1 MKMNELKSKD
11 FWKDQLIITIGV
23 FLYVVP
29 YNLITTPMHLYS
41 GYLTGIAQ
49 IARTLLSD
57 YAHIK
62 MTFDWTGIILYLINI
77 PLFVLAFKTLGRT
90 FFYKTIINVTVMTIF
105 FSIIPVSAEPLV
117 SDPMA
122 GCLVAG
128 VVSGFGGGIILR
140 YGGSCGGMDIVGMYA
155 TKKNP
160 NFSVGKITMMMAA
173 VIFTICAFLYNIET
187 VIFSAI
193 FTIICSLALDKTY
206 FQNIKMSAT
215 IFTNNIDV
223 GPIITH
229 DLGRGANTWRG
240 EGTYT
245 HQDTYVFMTI
255 ISKYEMG
262 QLKRKV
268 REIDPKAFIVFQQV
282 TEVSGNY
289 ESRL

>member
-1 MKMNELKSKD
+1 MNELKSKD

-140 YGGSCGGMDIVGMYA
+140 YGGSCGGMDIVGM
-155 TKKNP
+155 
-160 NFSVGKITMMMAA
+160 
-173 VIFTICAFLYNIET
+173 
-187 VIFSAI
+187 
-193 FTIICSLALDKTY
+193 
-206 FQNIKMSAT
+206 
-215 IFTNNIDV
+215 
-223 GPIITH
+223 
-229 DLGRGANTWRG
+229 
-240 EGTYT
+240 
-245 HQDTYVFMTI
+245 
-255 ISKYEMG
+255 
-262 QLKRKV
+262 
-268 REIDPKAFIVFQQV
+268 
-282 TEVSGNY
+282 
-289 ESRL
+289 